1 MCCQALAHRGRIGRQ
16 PRRRLVSLVVM
27 EVKPGRD
34 EALSRLFEAHYADAV
49 RLAFYL
55 TGSWMVAEDLA
66 QEAFVR
72 LWRRWG
78 GLRDHHAALS
88 YLRATVVNLSR
99 SALRRRLL
107 ELRHQR
113 PIGEGGYDSDLVTRL
128 EVARALAALPAGK
141 RACVVLRHLVDLSV
155 EETAAVL
162 GISAGSV
169 KSQTHKGLRLLEA
182 ALSDRDDQADSPMAG
197 SMSDKGSIS
206 AL

>member
-1 MCCQALAHRGRIGRQ
+1 MCCRAWVASRGWTGRQ
-16 PRRRLVSLVVM
+16 PRWWLVSLVVM
-27 EVKPGRD
+27 DVRPGRD
-34 EALSRLFEAHYADAV
+34 EALSRLFEAHYADLA

-55 TGSWMVAEDLA
+55 TGSWTVAEDLA

-78 GLRDHHAALS
+78 GLRDHRTALG

-99 SALRRRLL
+99 SVLRRRLL
-107 ELRHQR
+107 ELRHHQQT
-113 PIGEGGYDSDLVTRL
+113 IGQEGHDTDPVARL
-128 EVARALAALPAGK
+128 DVARALAALPARK

-162 GISAGSV
+162 GISTGSV

-182 ALSDRDDQADSPMAG
+182 ALSDRDDRAG
-197 SMSDKGSIS
+197 QHAQEVKER
-206 AL
+206 

>member
-1 MCCQALAHRGRIGRQ
+1 MDA
-16 PRRRLVSLVVM
+16 RL
-27 EVKPGRD
+27 GRD
-34 EALSRLFEAHYADAV
+34 EALSRLFEAHYADTV
-49 RLAFYL
+49 RLGFYL
-55 TGSWMVAEDLA
+55 TGSWTVGEDLA

-78 GLRDHHAALS
+78 RLRDHHAAVG
-88 YLRATVVNLSR
+88 YLRVTVVNLSR

-113 PIGEGGYDSDLVTRL
+113 IMGEEGHDTDPIARL
-128 EVARALAALPAGK
+128 DVARALAALPVPAGK

-162 GISAGSV
+162 GISTGSV

-182 ALSDRDDQADSPMAG
+182 VLSDHGDRAG
-197 SMSDKGSIS
+197 AHAQEVKER
-206 AL
+206 

>member
-1 MCCQALAHRGRIGRQ
+1 MDVR
-16 PRRRLVSLVVM
+16 
-27 EVKPGRD
+27 PGRD
-34 EALSRLFEAHYADAV
+34 EELSRLFEVHYADTV

-55 TGSWMVAEDLA
+55 TGSWAMGEDLA

-78 GLRDHHAALS
+78 RLRDHHAALG
-88 YLRATVVNLSR
+88 YLRVTVVNLSR

-113 PIGEGGYDSDLVTRL
+113 ISQEGHDADPVARL
-128 EVARALAALPAGK
+128 DVARALAALPAGK

-155 EETAAVL
+155 EETASVL
-162 GISAGSV
+162 GISTGSV

-182 ALSDRDDQADSPMAG
+182 ALSDHDDRAG
-197 SMSDKGSIS
+197 QPAQEVKER
-206 AL
+206 

>member
-1 MCCQALAHRGRIGRQ
+1 MDVR
-16 PRRRLVSLVVM
+16 PS
-27 EVKPGRD
+27 RD
-34 EALSRLFEAHYADAV
+34 EALSRLFEAHYADTV

-55 TGSWMVAEDLA
+55 TGSWTVAEELA

-78 GLRDHHAALS
+78 GLRDHHAAVG
-88 YLRATVVNLSR
+88 YIRATVVNLSR
-99 SALRRRLL
+99 STLRRRLL

-113 PIGEGGYDSDLVTRL
+113 TIGEQGHNTDLVARL
-128 EVARALAALPAGK
+128 DVARALAALPAGK

-162 GISAGSV
+162 GISTGSV

-182 ALSDRDDQADSPMAG
+182 ALSDRDDQAGAH
-197 SMSDKGSIS
+197 
-206 AL
+206 AQEVEER

>member
-1 MCCQALAHRGRIGRQ
+1 MDVR
-16 PRRRLVSLVVM
+16 
-27 EVKPGRD
+27 PGRD
-34 EALSRLFEAHYADAV
+34 EALSRLFEAHYPDTL

-55 TGSWMVAEDLA
+55 TGSWAVGEDLA

-72 LWRRWG
+72 LWRRWA
-78 GLRDHHAALS
+78 GLRDHHAALG

-113 PIGEGGYDSDLVTRL
+113 SVGDEGYDSDPIARL
-128 EVARALAALPAGK
+128 DIARALAALPAGK

-162 GISAGSV
+162 GISVGSV
-169 KSQTHKGLRLLEA
+169 KSQTHRGLRLLEA
-182 ALSDRDDQADSPMAG
+182 ALSDRDDRAG
-197 SMSDKGSIS
+197 RNAQEVKER
-206 AL
+206 

>member
-1 MCCQALAHRGRIGRQ
+1 MDIR
-16 PRRRLVSLVVM
+16 
-27 EVKPGRD
+27 PGRD
-34 EALSRLFEAHYADAV
+34 EALSRLFEAHYPDTV

-55 TGSWMVAEDLA
+55 TGSWAVGEDLA

-78 GLRDHHAALS
+78 GLRDHHAALG
-88 YLRATVVNLSR
+88 YLRTTVVNLSR

-113 PIGEGGYDSDLVTRL
+113 SVGEGYDTDPVARL
-128 EVARALAALPAGK
+128 DVARALAALPAGK

-155 EETAAVL
+155 EETAAIL
-162 GISAGSV
+162 GISPGSV

-182 ALSDRDDQADSPMAG
+182 ALSDREDRAG
-197 SMSDKGSIS
+197 QHAQEVKER
-206 AL
+206 

>member
-1 MCCQALAHRGRIGRQ
+1 MDTW
-16 PRRRLVSLVVM
+16 
-27 EVKPGRD
+27 PGRD
-34 EALSRLFEAHYADAV
+34 EALSRLFEAHYADMV

-55 TGSWMVAEDLA
+55 TGSWAVGEELG

-78 GLRDHHAALS
+78 GLRDRHAALG
-88 YLRATVVNLSR
+88 YLRVTVVNLSR

-107 ELRHQR
+107 ELRHR
-113 PIGEGGYDSDLVTRL
+113 RSVGEEGYDTDPAARL
-128 EVARALAALPAGK
+128 DIAGALAALPAGK

-155 EETAAVL
+155 EETAGVL

-182 ALSDRDDQADSPMAG
+182 ALSEGEERAG
-197 SMSDKGSIS
+197 EHAQEVKER
-206 AL
+206 

>member
-1 MCCQALAHRGRIGRQ
+1 
-16 PRRRLVSLVVM
+16 M
-27 EVKPGRD
+27 EVRPGRD
-34 EALSRLFEAHYADAV
+34 EALSRLFEAHYGDTV

-55 TGSWMVAEDLA
+55 TGSWTVAEDLA

-78 GLRDHHAALS
+78 GLRDPHAALG
-88 YLRATVVNLSR
+88 YLRTTVVNLSR

-107 ELRHQR
+107 ELRHQWT
-113 PIGEGGYDSDLVTRL
+113 IGQESYGDDPVARLDVT
-128 EVARALAALPAGK
+128 RALAALPARK

-162 GISAGSV
+162 GISTGSV

-182 ALSDRDDQADSPMAG
+182 ALSEGDDRASQHTQEV
-197 SMSDKGSIS
+197 KER
-206 AL
+206 

>member
-1 MCCQALAHRGRIGRQ
+1 MDVR
-16 PRRRLVSLVVM
+16 
-27 EVKPGRD
+27 PGRD
-34 EALSRLFEAHYADAV
+34 EALSRLFEAHYADMV

-55 TGSWMVAEDLA
+55 TGSWAVAEELA

-72 LWRRWG
+72 LCRRWG
-78 GLRDHHAALS
+78 GLRDQHAALG
-88 YLRATVVNLSR
+88 YLRTTVVNLSR

-113 PIGEGGYDSDLVTRL
+113 SITEEGHDADPVARL
-128 EVARALAALPAGK
+128 DVARALAALPARK

-155 EETAAVL
+155 EETATVL

-182 ALSDRDDQADSPMAG
+182 ALSDRPDQA
-197 SMSDKGSIS
+197 S
-206 AL
+206 AHAQEVEER

>member
-1 MCCQALAHRGRIGRQ
+1 MDVR
-16 PRRRLVSLVVM
+16 
-27 EVKPGRD
+27 PGRD
-34 EALSRLFEAHYADAV
+34 AALSRLFEAHYADTV

-55 TGSWMVAEDLA
+55 TGSWAVGEDLA

-78 GLRDHHAALS
+78 RLRDHHAALG
-88 YLRATVVNLSR
+88 YLRTTVVNLSR

-107 ELRHQR
+107 ELRHQHTVSQER
-113 PIGEGGYDSDLVTRL
+113 HDADPVARL
-128 EVARALAALPAGK
+128 DIARALAALPARK

-162 GISAGSV
+162 GISPGSV

-182 ALSDRDDQADSPMAG
+182 ALSDRDDRAG
-197 SMSDKGSIS
+197 RHGQEVKER
-206 AL
+206 

>member
-1 MCCQALAHRGRIGRQ
+1 MDAR
-16 PRRRLVSLVVM
+16 
-27 EVKPGRD
+27 PGRD
-34 EALSRLFEAHYADAV
+34 EALSRLFEAHYADTV

-55 TGSWMVAEDLA
+55 TGSWTVAEDLA

-78 GLRDHHAALS
+78 GLRDHHAALG
-88 YLRATVVNLSR
+88 YLRTTVVNLSR
-99 SALRRRLL
+99 STLRRRLL

-113 PIGEGGYDSDLVTRL
+113 PMGQEGYDSDLVTRL
-128 EVARALAALPAGK
+128 EVARALAALPARK

-162 GISAGSV
+162 GISTGSV

-182 ALSDRDDQADSPMAG
+182 ALSDRDDRAG
-197 SMSDKGSIS
+197 RHAQEVKER
-206 AL
+206 